1 MKNYYFVAPSLPS
14 LVLGEAPE
22 ITFEE
27 LMHRLELNLSK
38 EDMDEVRVLRMG
50 IDLFNIR
57 AHYSNQPLDPRGN
70 LNEKELDDALL
81 AEADL
86 PPYVFEFLNQF
97 DEPKEKVRHFFGLL
111 SRYYAEEIPKQ
122 KGFLKQLLIFQ
133 RDVRLILAAIRAKKL
148 GRDVLKEFQFE
159 DFTDPL
165 VAQILAQR
173 DMDQYEPPLEY
184 QDLKEKLRAAGDD
197 PLEQYKAV
205 INYELDRIEEMT
217 GYPLFSL
224 AWILGYVAKLMLVER
239 YHQLDGARGKEIVDK
254 YKTG

>member
-1 MKNYYFVAPSLPS
+1 MKNYYFVAPSLPP
-14 LVLGEAPE
+14 LVLGQAPE

-27 LMHRLELNLSK
+27 VMHRLRLNLSK
-38 EDMDEVRVLRMG
+38 EDLRQVEILRLA

-86 PPYVFEFLNQF
+86 PQYVFEFLDQF
-97 DEPKEKVRHFFGLL
+97 EAVSEKVRHFFGLL
-111 SRYYAEEIPKQ
+111 SRYYTEEIARS
-122 KGFLKQLLIFQ
+122 KGFLRELLKFQ
-133 RDVRLILAAIRAKKL
+133 RELRLVLAAFRAKRLK
-148 GRDVLKEFQFE
+148 RDVLKEFQFE

-165 VAQILAQR
+165 VAHILAQR
-173 DMDQYEPPLEY
+173 DMESYEPPIEY
-184 QDLKEKLRAAGDD
+184 QDLKTKLIAAGED
-197 PLEQYKAV
+197 PLEQHKAV
-205 INYELDRIEEMT
+205 IEYELDKIEEMS

-224 AWILGYVAKLMLVER
+224 AWVLGYVARLLLVER
-239 YHQLDGARGKEIVDK
+239 YYQLDSARGKDIVDK

>member
-1 MKNYYFVAPSLPS
+1 MKNYYFVAASLPP
-14 LVLGEAPE
+14 LVLGQAPE

-27 LMHRLELNLSK
+27 LIHRLELNLSK
-38 EDMDEVRVLRMG
+38 EDLAQVKVLRLA
-50 IDLFNIR
+50 IDLYNIR
-57 AHYSNQPLDPRGN
+57 AHYSNQPIDPRGN

-86 PPYVFEFLNQF
+86 PEYVFEFLNQF
-97 DEPKEKVRHFFGLL
+97 DEVQEKVRHFFGLL
-111 SRYYAEEIPKQ
+111 SRYFSVEIGRQ

-165 VAQILAQR
+165 VAHILAQR
-173 DMDQYEPPLEY
+173 DMNTYDPPLEY
-184 QDLKEKLRAAGDD
+184 QDLKEKLQAAGED

-224 AWILGYVAKLMLVER
+224 AWILGYVAKLLLVER
-239 YHQLDGARGKEIVDK
+239 YYQLDKARGKDIVDK
-254 YKTG
+254 YKMG